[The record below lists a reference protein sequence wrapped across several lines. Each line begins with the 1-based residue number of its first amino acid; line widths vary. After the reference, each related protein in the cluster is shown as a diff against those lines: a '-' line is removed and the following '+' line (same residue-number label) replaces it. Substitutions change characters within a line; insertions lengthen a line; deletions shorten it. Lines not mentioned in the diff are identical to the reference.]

1 MTCRR
6 PSTLIGIG
14 CATVVV
20 LHPLPIVH
28 AQSPGAP
35 GPTPPVAHG
44 FSIVRLELGR
54 NQRFTSADRAWTP
67 SLHTDVAIKNSGTRV
82 ALSAS
87 RLAGRGPASATVGV
101 GFSVTQVLV
110 ERESP
115 TRLLWITGGAGTAG
129 LGHELRPGVSIRD
142 VVIGGGAARFFT
154 PPGIGEVMISL
165 APRLQWRRLS
175 AELPGLY
182 RHATGAAA
190 TLAMD
195 WGSQGHVG
203 ALVAVDVEWLSARPV
218 GDRLTQATLRFGLSY
233 RLELFARKPILP
245 DPEVP

>member
-1 MTCRR
+1 MSHRR
-6 PSTLIGIG
+6 LATLTGIG
-14 CATVVV
+14 LAT
-20 LHPLPIVH
+20 IVALAGSIH
-28 AQSPGAP
+28 AQSPGTP

-44 FSIVRLELGR
+44 FSILRLELGR
-54 NQRFTSADRAWTP
+54 NQRFTSSGRAWTP
-67 SLHTDVAIKNSGTRV
+67 SLHADLAINNSRTRL

-87 RLAGRGPASATVGV
+87 RLPERRSASASYGV
-101 GFSVTQVLV
+101 GLSVTQVVV

-115 TRLLWITGGAGTAG
+115 ALLLWMTGGAGTAS
-129 LGHELRPGVSIRD
+129 LGHELHPGVSVREF
-142 VVIGGGAARFFT
+142 VIGGGVARFFT
-154 PPGIGEVMISL
+154 PPAIGEVMISL

-175 AELPGLY
+175 AELPGLE
-182 RHATGAAA
+182 RNATGAAA

-203 ALVAVDVEWLSARPV
+203 ALAALDVEWLSARPP

-233 RLELFARKPILP
+233 RLELFARRPVLP